1 MSVSNYMGNAFPIM
15 LIMNIMVSIKVVI
28 CSDGKEPKLFC
39 IYYEIK
45 QGDTLYS
52 ISRRYN
58 VDLNAIIMANPFI
71 NVYNLRVGDV
81 ICLPCVPQNRYMNYT
96 TYMVEDGDTL
106 GSIIEKTG
114 VNLADL
120 MEVNDINSIS
130 LMPGTTVIVPLTE
143 DGV

>member
-1 MSVSNYMGNAFPIM
+1 M
-15 LIMNIMVSIKVVI
+15 
-28 CSDGKEPKLFC
+28 FC